1 MQQLDPKLEL
11 PRPPRPLIESNPVP
25 QPYPV
30 QALGGI
36 LGPAVERMA
45 EVIGVPQA
53 LAAQSVLAAS
63 ALATQGHAGLQLDGR
78 NYPLSLYLIT
88 VAASGDR
95 KTAADRSALLPA
107 RQWEREQ
114 WQHYREQLSRYRAA
128 QRQAQRINPAD
139 PAPTNS
145 VPLEAEPSAPR
156 LITTDPTIEA
166 LIKGLCHDLPS
177 MGLFCDEGGQ
187 FLGSSTM
194 SRDNRLKAVTTLSSL
209 WDGSPIDRARSMA
222 GESLRAYD
230 RRLSLHLMLQPYL
243 AMQLLSDPL
252 LQGQGILGRCLMTWP
267 TSLAGQRSYQAVDL
281 SKDAA
286 LKRYHHRLSALFYQ
300 PWSLSA
306 DGALQL
312 SKLSLSP
319 LARRRWIDL
328 HDAIEAQLGEFG
340 ELASVRPS
348 VRPSGSKAADN
359 LLRVAGILAAV
370 EESSV
375 VEVDHIQRASALVGY
390 YLTEIQRLTEQ
401 EPVCRVKEEAD
412 RLLRW
417 LQVKDWKRFS
427 IRELNRN
434 GPRFARKSSRHA
446 AKLLVE
452 LIDHQW
458 LITDGHTFE
467 VRHV

>member
-11 PRPPRPLIESNPVP
+11 PRPPRPLIESNPVA

-45 EVIGVPQA
+45 GVIGVPQA

-95 KTAADRSALLPA
+95 KTAADRCALLPA

-114 WQHYREQLSRYRAA
+114 WQRYREQLALYRAA
-128 QRQAQRINPAD
+128 QRQAPLIKPAD
-139 PAPTNS
+139 LSPANS
-145 VPLEAEPSAPR
+145 VPLEAGPSAPR

-243 AMQLLSDPL
+243 ATQLLSDPL

-348 VRPSGSKAADN
+348 GSKAADN
-359 LLRVAGILAAV
+359 LLRVAGILAVV

-390 YLTEIQRLTEQ
+390 YLNEIQRLTEQ

>member
-78 NYPLSLYLIT
+78 HYPLSLYLIT

-95 KTAADRSALLPA
+95 KTAADRYALLPA

-114 WQHYREQLSRYRAA
+114 WQHYREQLFRYRAA

-194 SRDNRLKAVTTLSSL
+194 SRDNRLNAVTTLSSL

-300 PWSLSA
+300 PWSLFA

-348 VRPSGSKAADN
+348 GSKAADN
-359 LLRVAGILAAV
+359 LLRVAGILAVV

-390 YLTEIQRLTEQ
+390 YLNEIQRLTEQ

>member
-11 PRPPRPLIESNPVP
+11 SRPPRPLIESNPVAE
-25 QPYPV
+25 PYPV

-36 LGPAVERMA
+36 LGPAVERIA

-78 NYPLSLYLIT
+78 HYPLSLYLIT

-114 WQHYREQLSRYRAA
+114 WQHYREQLFRHRAA

-145 VPLEAEPSAPR
+145 VPFEAEPSAPR

-243 AMQLLSDPL
+243 AMQLFSDPL

-319 LARRRWIDL
+319 MARRRWIDL

-348 VRPSGSKAADN
+348 GSKAADN
-359 LLRVAGILAAV
+359 LLRVAGILAVV

-390 YLTEIQRLTEQ
+390 YLSEIQRLTEQ

-458 LITDGHTFE
+458 LITDGHIFE
-467 VRHV
+467 VRHVQS

>member
-11 PRPPRPLIESNPVP
+11 PQPPRPLIESNPVA

-95 KTAADRSALLPA
+95 KTAADRCALLPA

-114 WQHYREQLSRYRAA
+114 WQRYREQLARYRAA
-128 QRQAQRINPAD
+128 QRQAQRIKPGDPEPA
-139 PAPTNS
+139 NGMS
-145 VPLEAEPSAPR
+145 LEAEPSAPR

-209 WDGSPIDRARSMA
+209 WDGSPIDRARSMV

-348 VRPSGSKAADN
+348 GSKAADN
-359 LLRVAGILAAV
+359 LLRVAGILAVV

-427 IRELNRN
+427 IRDLNRN

-458 LITDGHTFE
+458 LISDGHTFE
-467 VRHV
+467 VRHVQS

>member
-114 WQHYREQLSRYRAA
+114 WQHYREQLFRYRAA

-300 PWSLSA
+300 PWSVSA

-348 VRPSGSKAADN
+348 GSKAADN
-359 LLRVAGILAAV
+359 LLRIAGVLAVV

-417 LQVKDWKRFS
+417 LLVKGWKRFS

-446 AKLLVE
+446 SRLLVE
-452 LIDHQW
+452 LLDHHW

-467 VRHV
+467 VRHVQS

>member
-11 PRPPRPLIESNPVP
+11 PRPPRPLIESNPVAP
-25 QPYPV
+25 PYPV

-53 LAAQSVLAAS
+53 LAAQSVLATS

-95 KTAADRSALLPA
+95 KTAADRCALLPA

-114 WQHYREQLSRYRAA
+114 WKRYREQLALYHAA
-128 QRQAQRINPAD
+128 QRQAQRIKPAD
-139 PAPTNS
+139 PSPKNS

-166 LIKGLCHDLPS
+166 LVKGLCHDLPS

-243 AMQLLSDPL
+243 AMQLISDPL

-267 TSLAGQRSYQAVDL
+267 TSLAGQRNYQAVDL

-300 PWSLSA
+300 PWLLSA

-312 SKLSLSP
+312 SELSLSP

-348 VRPSGSKAADN
+348 GSKAADN
-359 LLRVAGILAAV
+359 LLRVAGILAVV

-434 GPRFARKSSRHA
+434 GPRFARKSSRYA

>member
-11 PRPPRPLIESNPVP
+11 PRPPRPLIESNLVP

-145 VPLEAEPSAPR
+145 VLLEAEPSAPR

-194 SRDNRLKAVTTLSSL
+194 SRDNRLKAITTLSSL

-267 TSLAGQRSYQAVDL
+267 SSLAGQRSYQAVDL

-286 LKRYHHRLSALFYQ
+286 LNRYHHRLSALFYQ

-312 SKLSLSP
+312 SELSLSP

-348 VRPSGSKAADN
+348 GSKAADN
-359 LLRVAGILAAV
+359 LLRIAGILAVV

-401 EPVCRVKEEAD
+401 EQVCRVKEEAD

-427 IRELNRN
+427 IRDLNRN

-446 AKLLVE
+446 TKLLVE
-452 LIDHQW
+452 LLDHQW

>member
-11 PRPPRPLIESNPVP
+11 PRPPRPLIEANPVP

-114 WQHYREQLSRYRAA
+114 WQRYREQLARYRAA
-128 QRQAQRINPAD
+128 QRQMQRINPAD
-139 PAPTNS
+139 PDSANG

-267 TSLAGQRSYQAVDL
+267 TSLAGQRSYQAFDL

-340 ELASVRPS
+340 ELAG

-434 GPRFARKSSRHA
+434 GPRFARKSSRYA
-446 AKLLVE
+446 AKLLAE

-467 VRHV
+467 VCHVQS

>member
-11 PRPPRPLIESNPVP
+11 PRPPRPLIESNPVA

-53 LAAQSVLAAS
+53 LAAQSMLAAS
-63 ALATQGHAGLQLDGR
+63 ALATQGHASLQLDGR
-78 NYPLSLYLIT
+78 HYPLSLYLIT

-95 KTAADRSALLPA
+95 KTAADRCALLPA

-128 QRQAQRINPAD
+128 QRQAQRISTAD
-139 PAPTNS
+139 PAPTGS
-145 VPLEAEPSAPR
+145 VSLEAEPSAPR

-252 LQGQGILGRCLMTWP
+252 LQGQGILGRCLITWP

-348 VRPSGSKAADN
+348 GSKAADN
-359 LLRVAGILAAV
+359 LLRIAGILAVV

-434 GPRFARKSSRHA
+434 GPRFARKSSRHT

-467 VRHV
+467 VRHVQS

>member
-11 PRPPRPLIESNPVP
+11 PQSPRPLIESNPVP

-78 NYPLSLYLIT
+78 HYPLSLYLIT

-114 WQHYREQLSRYRAA
+114 WQHYREQLFLYRAA
-128 QRQAQRINPAD
+128 QRQAQRISPAD

-348 VRPSGSKAADN
+348 GSKAADN
-359 LLRVAGILAAV
+359 LLRVAGILAVV

>member
-11 PRPPRPLIESNPVP
+11 PRPPRPLVESNPVA

-45 EVIGVPQA
+45 QVIGVPQA
-53 LAAQSVLAAS
+53 LAAQSVLATS

-95 KTAADRSALLPA
+95 KTAADRFALLPA

-114 WQHYREQLSRYRAA
+114 WQRYREQLARYRAA

-139 PAPTNS
+139 PDPTNR

-194 SRDNRLKAVTTLSSL
+194 SRDNRLKTVTTLSSL

-243 AMQLLSDPL
+243 AIQLLSDPL
-252 LQGQGILGRCLMTWP
+252 LQAQGILGRCLMTWP
-267 TSLAGQRSYQAVDL
+267 VSLAGQRSYQSVDL

-300 PWSLSA
+300 PWSLSP

-312 SKLSLSP
+312 SPLTLSP

-340 ELASVRPS
+340 ELASVRPN
-348 VRPSGSKAADN
+348 GSKAADN
-359 LLRVAGILAAV
+359 LLRVASILAVV

-375 VEVDHIQRASALVGY
+375 VEVDHIQRASALIGY

-427 IRELNRN
+427 IRDLNRN

-446 AKLLVE
+446 TKLLVE
-452 LIDHQW
+452 LLDHHW

-467 VRHV
+467 VRHVQS

>member
-11 PRPPRPLIESNPVP
+11 PRPPRPLIESSSVA

-30 QALGGI
+30 PALGGI

-53 LAAQSVLAAS
+53 LAAQSVLATS

-95 KTAADRSALLPA
+95 KTATDRFALLPA

-114 WQHYREQLSRYRAA
+114 WQRYREQLARYRAA

-145 VPLEAEPSAPR
+145 VPLEAGPSAPR

-166 LIKGLCHDLPS
+166 LIKGLCYDLPS

-267 TSLAGQRSYQAVDL
+267 SSLAGQRSYQAVDL

-348 VRPSGSKAADN
+348 GSKAADN
-359 LLRVAGILAAV
+359 LLRVAGILAVV
-370 EESSV
+370 EESGV

-458 LITDGHTFE
+458 LISDGHTFE
-467 VRHV
+467 VRHVQS

>member
-1 MQQLDPKLEL
+1 M
-11 PRPPRPLIESNPVP
+11 S
-25 QPYPV
+25 
-30 QALGGI
+30 
-36 LGPAVERMA
+36 
-45 EVIGVPQA
+45 
-53 LAAQSVLAAS
+53 
-63 ALATQGHAGLQLDGR
+63 
-78 NYPLSLYLIT
+78 
-88 VAASGDR
+88 
-95 KTAADRSALLPA
+95 
-107 RQWEREQ
+107 
-114 WQHYREQLSRYRAA
+114 
-128 QRQAQRINPAD
+128 
-139 PAPTNS
+139 
-145 VPLEAEPSAPR
+145 LEAEPSAPR

-194 SRDNRLKAVTTLSSL
+194 NRDNRLKAVTTLSSL
-209 WDGSPIDRARSMA
+209 WDGSPIDRARSMV

-243 AMQLLSDPL
+243 AMHLLTDPL

-286 LKRYHHRLSALFYQ
+286 LTRYHHRLSALFHQ
-300 PWSLSA
+300 PWSLSP

-312 SKLSLSP
+312 SLLTLSP

-348 VRPSGSKAADN
+348 GSKAADN
-359 LLRVAGILAAV
+359 LLRVAGILAVV
-370 EESSV
+370 EERSA

-417 LQVKDWKRFS
+417 LQVRDWKRFS

-458 LITDGHTFE
+458 LTTDGHTFE
-467 VRHV
+467 VRHVQSR

>member
-11 PRPPRPLIESNPVP
+11 PRSPRSLIESNPVAE
-25 QPYPV
+25 PYPV

-63 ALATQGHAGLQLDGR
+63 ALATQGHAGLLLDGR
-78 NYPLSLYLIT
+78 SYPLSLYLIT

-95 KTAADRSALLPA
+95 KTAADRFALLPA

-114 WQHYREQLSRYRAA
+114 WQRYREQLARYRAA
-128 QRQAQRINPAD
+128 QRQAQHINPAD
-139 PAPTNS
+139 PDSANGL
-145 VPLEAEPSAPR
+145 PLEAEPSAPR

-209 WDGSPIDRARSMA
+209 WDGSPIDRARSMV

-286 LKRYHHRLSALFYQ
+286 LKRYHRRLSALFYQ

-312 SKLSLSP
+312 SPLSLSP

-348 VRPSGSKAADN
+348 GSKAADN
-359 LLRVAGILAAV
+359 LLRDAGILAVV
-370 EESSV
+370 EDSGV
-375 VEVDHIQRASALVGY
+375 VEVDHIQRASALIGY
-390 YLTEIQRLTEQ
+390 YLTEIQRLTEH

-452 LIDHQW
+452 LIDHHW

-467 VRHV
+467 VRHVQS

>member
-11 PRPPRPLIESNPVP
+11 PRPPRPLIESNPLA

-63 ALATQGHAGLQLDGR
+63 ALATQGHAGLHLDGR
-78 NYPLSLYLIT
+78 SYPLSLYLIT

-95 KTAADRSALLPA
+95 KTAADRFALLPA

-114 WQHYREQLSRYRAA
+114 WQCYREQLARYRVA
-128 QRQAQRINPAD
+128 QRQAQSLNPAD
-139 PAPTNS
+139 PDSTNVVS
-145 VPLEAEPSAPR
+145 LEAQPSAPR

-166 LIKGLCHDLPS
+166 LVKGLCHDLPS

-209 WDGSPIDRARSMA
+209 WDGSPIDRARSMV

-348 VRPSGSKAADN
+348 GSKAADN
-359 LLRVAGILAAV
+359 LLRVAGILAV
-370 EESSV
+370 LEESSV

>member
-11 PRPPRPLIESNPVP
+11 PRPPRPLIESNPVA

-114 WQHYREQLSRYRAA
+114 WQRYREQLARYLAA
-128 QRQAQRINPAD
+128 QRQMQRINPAD
-139 PAPTNS
+139 PDSANG

-252 LQGQGILGRCLMTWP
+252 LQGQGILGRCLITWP
-267 TSLAGQRSYQAVDL
+267 TSLAGQRNYQSVDL
-281 SKDAA
+281 SKDLA
-286 LKRYHHRLSALFYQ
+286 LKRYHHRLLALFHQ

-306 DGALQL
+306 DGALRL
-312 SKLSLSP
+312 SPLTLSP

-328 HDAIEAQLGEFG
+328 HDAIEAQLGEYG
-340 ELASVRPS
+340 ELAS

-359 LLRVAGILAAV
+359 LLRVAGILAVV
-370 EESSV
+370 EESGV

-434 GPRFARKSSRHA
+434 GPRFARKSSRHT

-467 VRHV
+467 VRHVQY

>member
-11 PRPPRPLIESNPVP
+11 LRPPRPLIESNPVP
-25 QPYPV
+25 QSYPV

-45 EVIGVPQA
+45 EVVGVPQA

-78 NYPLSLYLIT
+78 HYPLSLYLIT

-95 KTAADRSALLPA
+95 KTAADRCALLPA

-114 WQHYREQLSRYRAA
+114 WQRYREQLARYRAA
-128 QRQAQRINPAD
+128 QRQAQRISTAD
-139 PAPTNS
+139 PAPIGS
-145 VPLEAEPSAPR
+145 VSLEAEPSAPR

-166 LIKGLCHDLPS
+166 LVKGLCHDLPS

-209 WDGSPIDRARSMA
+209 WDGSPIDRARSMV

-348 VRPSGSKAADN
+348 GSKAADN
-359 LLRVAGILAAV
+359 LLRVAGILAVV

-390 YLTEIQRLTEQ
+390 YLNEIQRLTEQ

-417 LQVKDWKRFS
+417 LQVKDWKHFS
-427 IRELNRN
+427 IRDLNRN

-467 VRHV
+467 VRHVQS

>member
-11 PRPPRPLIESNPVP
+11 PQSPRPLIESNPLAE
-25 QPYPV
+25 PYPV

-63 ALATQGHAGLQLDGR
+63 ALATQGHVGLQLDGR

-95 KTAADRSALLPA
+95 KTAADRFALLPV

-114 WQHYREQLSRYRAA
+114 WQRYREQLARYRVA
-128 QRQAQRINPAD
+128 QRQAQRLNPAD
-139 PAPTNS
+139 PDSTNGMS
-145 VPLEAEPSAPR
+145 LEAEPSAPR

-166 LIKGLCHDLPS
+166 LVKGLCHDLPS

-267 TSLAGQRSYQAVDL
+267 ASLAGQRSYQAVDL
-281 SKDAA
+281 SQDPA

-306 DGALQL
+306 DGALRL
-312 SKLSLSP
+312 SPLSLSP

-348 VRPSGSKAADN
+348 GSKAADN
-359 LLRVAGILAAV
+359 LLRVAGILAVV

-375 VEVDHIQRASALVGY
+375 VEVDHIQRASSLVGY

-427 IRELNRN
+427 IRDLNRN

-452 LIDHQW
+452 LLDHQW

-467 VRHV
+467 VRHVQS

>member
-1 MQQLDPKLEL
+1 MQQLDSKLEL
-11 PRPPRPLIESNPVP
+11 PRSPRPLIESNPEAE
-25 QPYPV
+25 PYPV
-30 QALGGI
+30 QALGEI
-36 LGPAVERMA
+36 LGPAVERIS

-78 NYPLSLYLIT
+78 KYPLSLYLIT

-95 KTAADRSALLPA
+95 KTAADRCALLPA

-114 WQHYREQLSRYRAA
+114 WQCYREQLARYRVA
-128 QRQAQRINPAD
+128 QRQALRINPVEPDCTVSMA
-139 PAPTNS
+139 
-145 VPLEAEPSAPR
+145 LKAEPSAPR

-230 RRLSLHLMLQPYL
+230 RRVSLHLMLQPYL

-267 TSLAGQRSYQAVDL
+267 TSLAGQRRYQAVDL

-286 LKRYHHRLSALFYQ
+286 LKRYHHRLSALFHQ
-300 PWSLSA
+300 PWSLTP
-306 DGALQL
+306 DGALRL
-312 SKLSLSP
+312 SPLSLNP

-348 VRPSGSKAADN
+348 GSKAADN
-359 LLRVAGILAAV
+359 LLRIAGILAVV
-370 EESSV
+370 EESST
-375 VEVDHIQRASALVGY
+375 VEADHIQRASALIGY

-434 GPRFARKSSRHA
+434 GPRFARKSSHHA

-467 VRHV
+467 VRDVQS

>member
-78 NYPLSLYLIT
+78 HYPLSLYLIT

-114 WQHYREQLSRYRAA
+114 WQHYREQLFRYRAA
-128 QRQAQRINPAD
+128 QRQAQRISPAD

-300 PWSLSA
+300 PWALSA

-348 VRPSGSKAADN
+348 GSKAADN
-359 LLRVAGILAAV
+359 LLRVAGILAVV

-390 YLTEIQRLTEQ
+390 YLNEIQRLTEQ

>member
-11 PRPPRPLIESNPVP
+11 PQPPRPLIESNPVA

-95 KTAADRSALLPA
+95 KTAADRCALLPA

-114 WQHYREQLSRYRAA
+114 WQRYREQLARYRAA
-128 QRQAQRINPAD
+128 QRQAQRIKPGDPEPA
-139 PAPTNS
+139 NGMS
-145 VPLEAEPSAPR
+145 LEAEPSAPR

-348 VRPSGSKAADN
+348 GSKAADN
-359 LLRVAGILAAV
+359 LLRVAGILAVV

-417 LQVKDWKRFS
+417 LQVKEWTRFS
-427 IRELNRN
+427 IRDLNRN

-458 LITDGHTFE
+458 LITDGQTFE
-467 VRHV
+467 VRHVQS

>member
-11 PRPPRPLIESNPVP
+11 PQCPRPLIESNPAAE
-25 QPYPV
+25 PYPV
-30 QALGGI
+30 KALGEI

-95 KTAADRSALLPA
+95 KTAADRCALLPA

-114 WQHYREQLSRYRAA
+114 WQRYREQLARYRAA
-128 QRQAQRINPAD
+128 QRQAQRLNPAD
-139 PAPTNS
+139 PESANGVS
-145 VPLEAEPSAPR
+145 LEAEPSAPR

-194 SRDNRLKAVTTLSSL
+194 SRDHRLKAVTTLSSL
-209 WDGSPIDRARSMA
+209 WDGSPIDRARSMT

-286 LKRYHHRLSALFYQ
+286 LKRYHHRLSALFRQ
-300 PWSLSA
+300 PWSLSP

-312 SKLSLSP
+312 SLLNLSP

-348 VRPSGSKAADN
+348 GSKAAEN
-359 LLRVAGILAAV
+359 LLRVAGILAVV

-375 VEVDHIQRASALVGY
+375 VEVDHIQRASTLIGY
-390 YLTEIQRLTEQ
+390 YLAEIQRLTEQ
-401 EPVCRVKEEAD
+401 EPVCRMKEEAD

-417 LQVKDWKRFS
+417 LQVKEWKRFS

-467 VRHV
+467 VRHVQS

>member
-11 PRPPRPLIESNPVP
+11 PQLPRPLIESNPVA

-114 WQHYREQLSRYRAA
+114 WQHYREQLFRYRAA

-348 VRPSGSKAADN
+348 GSKAADN
-359 LLRVAGILAAV
+359 LLRVAGIIAVV

-417 LQVKDWKRFS
+417 LQVKDWKRIS

>member
-11 PRPPRPLIESNPVP
+11 PQPPRPLIESNPVA
-25 QPYPV
+25 QTYPV

-95 KTAADRSALLPA
+95 KTAADRCALLPA

-114 WQHYREQLSRYRAA
+114 WQRYREQLARHRAV
-128 QRQAQRINPAD
+128 QRQAQRIKPGD
-139 PAPTNS
+139 PESSNGMS
-145 VPLEAEPSAPR
+145 LDAEPSAPR

-267 TSLAGQRSYQAVDL
+267 TSLAGERSYQSVDL

-286 LKRYHHRLSALFYQ
+286 LRRYQHRLSALFHQ
-300 PWSLSA
+300 PWSLSP

-312 SKLSLSP
+312 SPLTLSP

-348 VRPSGSKAADN
+348 GSKAADN
-359 LLRVAGILAAV
+359 LLRVAGILAVV
-370 EESSV
+370 EESTV

-427 IRELNRN
+427 IRDLNRN

>member
-11 PRPPRPLIESNPVP
+11 PRPPRPLIESNPVA

-45 EVIGVPQA
+45 GVIGVPQA

-95 KTAADRSALLPA
+95 KTAADRCALLPA

-114 WQHYREQLSRYRAA
+114 WQRYREQLALYRAA
-128 QRQAQRINPAD
+128 QRQAPLIKPAD
-139 PAPTNS
+139 LSPANS
-145 VPLEAEPSAPR
+145 VPLEAGPSAPR

-243 AMQLLSDPL
+243 ATQLLSDPL

-348 VRPSGSKAADN
+348 GSKAADN
-359 LLRVAGILAAV
+359 LLRVASILAVV

-401 EPVCRVKEEAD
+401 EPV
-412 RLLRW
+412 
-417 LQVKDWKRFS
+417 
-427 IRELNRN
+427 
-434 GPRFARKSSRHA
+434 
-446 AKLLVE
+446 
-452 LIDHQW
+452 
-458 LITDGHTFE
+458 
-467 VRHV
+467 

>member
-78 NYPLSLYLIT
+78 HYPLSLYLIT

-95 KTAADRSALLPA
+95 KTASDRSALLPA

-114 WQHYREQLSRYRAA
+114 WQHYREKLSRYRAA

-139 PAPTNS
+139 PSPTDS
-145 VPLEAEPSAPR
+145 VPLEAEPSTPR

-194 SRDNRLKAVTTLSSL
+194 SRDNRLKAVTTLSSI

-252 LQGQGILGRCLMTWP
+252 LQGQGILGRCLITWP
-267 TSLAGQRSYQAVDL
+267 TSLAGQRSYQSVDL

-306 DGALQL
+306 DGALRL
-312 SKLSLSP
+312 SPLTLSP

-348 VRPSGSKAADN
+348 GSKAADN
-359 LLRVAGILAAV
+359 LLRVAGILAVV

-375 VEVDHIQRASALVGY
+375 VEVDHIQRASTLVGY

-417 LQVKDWKRFS
+417 LQVKNWKRFS

-458 LITDGHTFE
+458 LITDGQTFE
-467 VRHV
+467 VRHVQS

>member
-11 PRPPRPLIESNPVP
+11 PQPPRPLIESNPVA

-95 KTAADRSALLPA
+95 KTAADRCALLPA

-114 WQHYREQLSRYRAA
+114 WQRYREQLARYRAA
-128 QRQAQRINPAD
+128 QRQAQRIKPGDPEPA
-139 PAPTNS
+139 NGM
-145 VPLEAEPSAPR
+145 PLETEPSAPR

-209 WDGSPIDRARSMA
+209 WDGSPIDRARSMV

-286 LKRYHHRLSALFYQ
+286 FERYHHRLSALFYQ

-348 VRPSGSKAADN
+348 GSKAADN
-359 LLRVAGILAAV
+359 LLRVAGILAVV

-417 LQVKDWKRFS
+417 LQVKDWKCFS
-427 IRELNRN
+427 IRDLNRN

-458 LITDGHTFE
+458 LISDGHTFE
-467 VRHV
+467 VRHVQSR

>member
-11 PRPPRPLIESNPVP
+11 PRPPRPLIESNPLA

-63 ALATQGHAGLQLDGR
+63 ALATQGHAGLHLDGR
-78 NYPLSLYLIT
+78 SYPLSLYLIT

-95 KTAADRSALLPA
+95 KTAADRFALLPA

-114 WQHYREQLSRYRAA
+114 WQCYREQLARYRVA
-128 QRQAQRINPAD
+128 QRQAQSLNPAD
-139 PAPTNS
+139 PDSTNVVS
-145 VPLEAEPSAPR
+145 LEAQPSAPR
-156 LITTDPTIEA
+156 LITTDPTIDA
-166 LIKGLCHDLPS
+166 LVKGLCHDLPS

-209 WDGSPIDRARSMA
+209 WDGSPIDRARSMV

-348 VRPSGSKAADN
+348 GSKAADN
-359 LLRVAGILAAV
+359 LLRVAGILAV
-370 EESSV
+370 LEESSV

>member
-11 PRPPRPLIESNPVP
+11 PRPPRPLIESNPVA

-45 EVIGVPQA
+45 GVIGVPQA

-95 KTAADRSALLPA
+95 KTAADRCALLPA

-114 WQHYREQLSRYRAA
+114 WQRYREQLALYRAA
-128 QRQAQRINPAD
+128 QRQAQRANPVD
-139 PAPTNS
+139 PAPTNG
-145 VPLEAEPSAPR
+145 VLLEAEPSAPR

-194 SRDNRLKAVTTLSSL
+194 SRDHRLKAVTTLSSL
-209 WDGSPIDRARSMA
+209 WDGSPIDRARSMT

-286 LKRYHHRLSALFYQ
+286 LKRYHHRLSALFRQ
-300 PWSLSA
+300 PWSLSP
-306 DGALQL
+306 DGAL
-312 SKLSLSP
+312 KLSLLNLSP

-348 VRPSGSKAADN
+348 GSKAADN
-359 LLRVAGILAAV
+359 LLRIAGVLAVV

-446 AKLLVE
+446 SRLLVE
-452 LIDHQW
+452 LLNHHW

-467 VRHV
+467 VRHVQS

>member
-11 PRPPRPLIESNPVP
+11 PRSPRPLIESNPLP

-30 QALGGI
+30 QALGGT

-78 NYPLSLYLIT
+78 HYPLSLYLIT

-95 KTAADRSALLPA
+95 KTAADRCALLPA

-114 WQHYREQLSRYRAA
+114 WQRYREQLARYRAA
-128 QRQAQRINPAD
+128 QRQVQRINPASPD
-139 PAPTNS
+139 PTNS
-145 VPLEAEPSAPR
+145 VPLKAEPSAPR

-194 SRDNRLKAVTTLSSL
+194 NRDNRLKAITTLSSL

-230 RRLSLHLMLQPYL
+230 RRVSLHLMLQPYL

-286 LKRYHHRLSALFYQ
+286 LKCYHHRLSTLFRQ
-300 PWSLSA
+300 PWSLSP

-312 SKLSLSP
+312 SPLTLSP

-340 ELASVRPS
+340 ELASVRS
-348 VRPSGSKAADN
+348 SGSKAADN
-359 LLRVAGILAAV
+359 LLRVAGILAVV

-375 VEVDHIQRASALVGY
+375 VDVDHIQRASTLVGY

-401 EPVCRVKEEAD
+401 EPVCRIKEEAD

-417 LQVKDWKRFS
+417 LKVKEWKRFS

-467 VRHV
+467 VRHVQS

>member
-11 PRPPRPLIESNPVP
+11 PQSPRPLIESNPAAE
-25 QPYPV
+25 PYPV

-95 KTAADRSALLPA
+95 KTAADRFALLPA

-114 WQHYREQLSRYRAA
+114 WQCYREQLARYRAA

-139 PAPTNS
+139 PDSKND
-145 VPLEAEPSAPR
+145 VLLEAEPSAPR

-286 LKRYHHRLSALFYQ
+286 LKRYLHRLSALFHQ

-306 DGALQL
+306 DGALRL
-312 SKLSLSP
+312 SPLSLSP

-348 VRPSGSKAADN
+348 GSKAADN
-359 LLRVAGILAAV
+359 LLRVAGILAVV

-375 VEVDHIQRASALVGY
+375 VEVDHIQRASSLVGY

-427 IRELNRN
+427 IRDLNRN

-452 LIDHQW
+452 LLDHQW

-467 VRHV
+467 VRHVQS

>member
-11 PRPPRPLIESNPVP
+11 PRPPRPLIESNPLS
-25 QPYPV
+25 QPYPL

-95 KTAADRSALLPA
+95 KTAADRCALLPA

-114 WQHYREQLSRYRAA
+114 WQRYREQLARYRAA

-222 GESLRAYD
+222 GESLRAYE

-312 SKLSLSP
+312 SKLVLSP

-348 VRPSGSKAADN
+348 GSKAADN
-359 LLRVAGILAAV
+359 LLRVAGILAVV

-427 IRELNRN
+427 IRDLNRN

-458 LITDGHTFE
+458 LISDGHTFE

>member
-11 PRPPRPLIESNPVP
+11 PRPPRPLIELNPVAET
-25 QPYPV
+25 YPA

-45 EVIGVPQA
+45 EVIGVPLA

-78 NYPLSLYLIT
+78 NYPLSLFLIT

-95 KTAADRSALLPA
+95 KTAADRFALLPA

-114 WQHYREQLSRYRAA
+114 WQRYREQLARYRAV
-128 QRQAQRINPAD
+128 QKQAQPGTPGD
-139 PAPTNS
+139 PDSAKR
-145 VPLEAEPSAPR
+145 VLLKEEPSAPR

-209 WDGSPIDRARSMA
+209 WDGSPIDRARCMV

-243 AMQLLSDPL
+243 AMQLLGDPL

-267 TSLAGQRSYQAVDL
+267 TSLAGQRSYQSVDL
-281 SKDAA
+281 SKDPA
-286 LKRYHHRLSALFYQ
+286 LKRYHHRLSALFHQ

-306 DGALQL
+306 DGALL
-312 SKLSLSP
+312 LSP
-319 LARRRWIDL
+319 LTLSSLARRRWIDL

-340 ELASVRPS
+340 ELAN

-359 LLRVAGILAAV
+359 LLRVAGILAVV

-375 VEVDHIQRASALVGY
+375 VEVDHIQRASTLMGY

-417 LQVKDWKRFS
+417 LQVKGWKRFS
-427 IRELNRN
+427 VRELNRN
-434 GPRFARKSSRHA
+434 GPRFARKSSLHA
-446 AKLLVE
+446 TKLLVE

-458 LITDGHTFE
+458 LITDGQMFE
-467 VRHV
+467 VRNVQS

>member
-11 PRPPRPLIESNPVP
+11 PRSPRSLIESNPVAE
-25 QPYPV
+25 PYPV

-95 KTAADRSALLPA
+95 KTAADRCALLPA

-114 WQHYREQLSRYRAA
+114 WQRYREQLARYRAA
-128 QRQAQRINPAD
+128 QRQAQRIKPGDPEPA
-139 PAPTNS
+139 NGMS
-145 VPLEAEPSAPR
+145 LEAEPSAPR

-209 WDGSPIDRARSMA
+209 WDGSPIDRARSMV

-267 TSLAGQRSYQAVDL
+267 TSLAGQRSYQAIDL

-348 VRPSGSKAADN
+348 GSKAADN
-359 LLRVAGILAAV
+359 LLRVAGILAVV

-427 IRELNRN
+427 IRDLNRN

-458 LITDGHTFE
+458 LISDGHTFE
-467 VRHV
+467 VRHVQS

>member
-11 PRPPRPLIESNPVP
+11 PRPPRPLIESNPVA

-45 EVIGVPQA
+45 GVIGVPQA

-95 KTAADRSALLPA
+95 KTAADRCALLPA

-114 WQHYREQLSRYRAA
+114 WQRYREQLALYRAA
-128 QRQAQRINPAD
+128 QRQAPLIKPAD
-139 PAPTNS
+139 LSPANS
-145 VPLEAEPSAPR
+145 VPLEAGPSAPR

-243 AMQLLSDPL
+243 ATQLLSDPL

-348 VRPSGSKAADN
+348 GSKAADN
-359 LLRVAGILAAV
+359 LLRVAGILAV
-370 EESSV
+370 LEESSV

-390 YLTEIQRLTEQ
+390 YLNEIQRLTEQ

>member
-11 PRPPRPLIESNPVP
+11 PQPPRPLIESNPVA

-95 KTAADRSALLPA
+95 KTAADRCALLPA

-114 WQHYREQLSRYRAA
+114 WQRYREQLARYRAA
-128 QRQAQRINPAD
+128 QRQAQRIKPGDPQPA
-139 PAPTNS
+139 NGM
-145 VPLEAEPSAPR
+145 PLEAEPSAPR

-209 WDGSPIDRARSMA
+209 WDGSPIDRARSMV

-286 LKRYHHRLSALFYQ
+286 FERYHHRLSALFYQ

-348 VRPSGSKAADN
+348 GSKAADN
-359 LLRVAGILAAV
+359 LLRVAGILAVV

-427 IRELNRN
+427 IRDLNRN

-458 LITDGHTFE
+458 LISDGHTFE
-467 VRHV
+467 VRHVQSR